1 MKTFNVHFVG
11 DDVVSL
17 EADKFELSD
26 DGNFLFFMVGAQ
38 RVAVFNTSH
47 LIGAYDEEN
56 AVIPDDE
63 DDEDDE
69 KSF

>member
-11 DDVVSL
+11 DDVISL

-26 DGNFLFFMVGAQ
+26 DGNFLFFTADDQ

-47 LIGAYDEEN
+47 VVGAYDEES

>member
-17 EADKFELSD
+17 EADKFELSP
-26 DGNFLFFMVGAQ
+26 DGNLLFFTVGEQ
-38 RVAVFNTSH
+38 RVAVFNAAH
-47 LIGAYDEEN
+47 IIGAYDEES
-56 AVIPDDE
+56 AVFPEDE
-63 DDEDDE
+63 DDEDE